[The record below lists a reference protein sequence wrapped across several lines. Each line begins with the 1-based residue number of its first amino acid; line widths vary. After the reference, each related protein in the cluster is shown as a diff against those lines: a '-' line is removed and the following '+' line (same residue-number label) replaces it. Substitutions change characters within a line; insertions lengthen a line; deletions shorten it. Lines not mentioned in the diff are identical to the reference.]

1 MNQHIEIS
9 LLVEHTRIYIPDI
22 IAIMISVSVIRGYTV
37 YERERQT
44 EHYLRI
50 VEVQDRYFRR
60 WEPYLAGQIH
70 RPIRL
75 CGYVI
80 GLYIPLLHSY
90 LPSRRLAGSQPT
102 RERMCVPVYIAL
114 CYPTLKQG
122 DKVILPFLHSRDAFN

>member
-60 WEPYLAGQIH
+60 LG
-70 RPIRL
+70 
-75 CGYVI
+75 
-80 GLYIPLLHSY
+80 
-90 LPSRRLAGSQPT
+90 
-102 RERMCVPVYIAL
+102 
-114 CYPTLKQG
+114 TLSCWS
-122 DKVILPFLHSRDAFN
+122 DS